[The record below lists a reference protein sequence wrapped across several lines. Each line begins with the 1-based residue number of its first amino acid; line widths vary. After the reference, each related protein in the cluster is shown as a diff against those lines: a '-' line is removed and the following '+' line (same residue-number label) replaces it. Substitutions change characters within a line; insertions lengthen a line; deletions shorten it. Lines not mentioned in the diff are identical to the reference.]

1 MKVQIHLLLIFLSI
15 SSIYAGEDFYVL
27 LGLKRDASQK
37 EIKKAFRSLS
47 LKYHPDRNPG
57 NDTAHEMFVKI
68 NRAHETLIDPELK
81 KIYDIYGEEGLEK
94 EHNISHQQKN
104 RGPNAKV
111 EMAVTLEDLYNGGSR
126 EISLEKNVICSHCH
140 GTGGK
145 LGKTKQC
152 PMCQGRG
159 MVTQN
164 VNMMGFQMQ
173 MQQPCNKCGGKGII
187 FSEVCPNCKGRQV
200 IKETKA
206 IKVVIEKGMR
216 DNEEIIFPRESEQSP
231 DTIPGDLI
239 VTLKQKRHY
248 FFNKREGNDLY
259 AEMELNLKEGLLGYS
274 NKIKHLDNR
283 EFYIES
289 KDTTQPN
296 YVRKISNEGMPTHR
310 FPSQKGDLYVKLKMR
325 LPRSLNQEEKNM
337 IKDIFS
343 D

>member
-1 MKVQIHLLLIFLSI
+1 MKAEIDILLIIILI
-15 SSIYAGEDFYVL
+15 SLIYAGEDFYAL
-27 LGLKRDASQK
+27 LGVKREASQK

-57 NDTAHEMFVKI
+57 DEKAHAMFVKI

-81 KIYDIYGEEGLEK
+81 RIYDIYGEEGLEK

-104 RGPNAKV
+104 RGPNARV
-111 EMAVTLEDLYNGGSR
+111 DMTISLEDLYNGASR

-140 GTGGK
+140 GTGGR

-152 PMCQGRG
+152 PICQGRG

-187 FSEVCPNCKGRQV
+187 FSEVCPHCKGKQV

-239 VTLKQKRHY
+239 VTLKQKKHT
-248 FFNKREGNDLY
+248 FFTKREGNNLY
-259 AEMELNLKEGLLGYS
+259 SEMELNLQEALLGYS
-274 NKIKHLDNR
+274 KKIIHLDNR

-289 KDTTQPN
+289 SETTQSN
-296 YVRKISNEGMPTHR
+296 FVRKIGNEGMPTHL
-310 FPSQKGDLYVKLKMR
+310 FPSQKGDLFVQLKVK
-325 LPRSLNQEEKNM
+325 LPRSLNQEEK
-337 IKDIFS
+337 KFLQEIFS